1 MCICSDQAPGSV
13 AASPTQVTKQAQKQR
28 LRTVEGNCRGLII
41 LLVPSDEYGFW
52 HTDFPTPL
60 VKCSTTILFNQ
71 RDINSRS
78 TFQLCSYCSSPESF
92 CGHHAGDPGHG
103 SLSSCIGCPVKRN
116 CLNKIRDF
124 NYGYAKRLRIF
135 LGVYNGQFR
144 ELLPG
149 NRWDW
154 VSSEIPHLGKASLP
168 PPREVFKNLNADSSA
183 VTLVSGWR
191 GTARSASLALSA
203 HWLKAAAQLKLPL
216 KIGKNIK
223 KQDLKSFFE
232 QCSHKFSREV
242 LLM

>member
-1 MCICSDQAPGSV
+1 MQLLLLTWIFLWAPCWRPGS
-13 AASPTQVTKQAQKQR
+13 R
-28 LRTVEGNCRGLII
+28 
-41 LLVPSDEYGFW
+41 
-52 HTDFPTPL
+52 
-60 VKCSTTILFNQ
+60 
-71 RDINSRS
+71 
-78 TFQLCSYCSSPESF
+78 
-92 CGHHAGDPGHG
+92 
-103 SLSSCIGCPVKRN
+103 SLSSCIGCPVKRD

-135 LGVYNGQFR
+135 LWVYNGQFR

-191 GTARSASLALSA
+191 GTAQSASLALSA

-216 KIGKNIK
+216 KIGKKHK
-223 KQDLKSFFE
+223 KPRFE
-232 QCSHKFSREV
+232 IIFWAM
-242 LLM
+242 LI